1 MAKIAVMGYGTVGS
15 GVVEV
20 LRENGD
26 LIAERC
32 GQTIEVK
39 KVLDL
44 RDFPGDPVQE
54 IVVHDINEI
63 VNDDEISVVCETMGG
78 VGIATKFVSMCLEA
92 GKSVVTSNKAMV
104 AANGT
109 KLLQLAQKNNV
120 RFLFEASVGGGIPII
135 RNLRTCLTAD
145 HIQKIFGIVNG
156 TTNYML
162 TKMYDE
168 GADYAAVLK
177 EAQDKGFA
185 EADPSA
191 DVEGWDAC
199 RKLAILSSIVSG
211 KFVNF
216 ENIHTEGI
224 TKVTPEDMAYA
235 KEMGCMI
242 RLVGQSVIQEDQVH
256 AMVAPMMFDQEH
268 ALSGV
273 NMEFNAIFLTSDML
287 GDTMFYGQGA
297 GKLPT
302 ASAVVSDVIEAVV
315 SPGAV
320 KRSVW
325 TQEEMPVADFGAENR
340 RFFAR
345 VSGDEALA
353 DELGTVLGSLKV
365 LRAPRIA
372 GEFGIVTGKLA
383 EETMAACVANHP
395 EIISVIR
402 MAD

>member
-1 MAKIAVMGYGTVGS
+1 MAKVAVMGYGTVGS
-15 GVVEV
+15 GVARV
-20 LRENGD
+20 LMENGD
-26 LIAERC
+26 LIKDRC
-32 GQTIEVK
+32 GEKIEVTK
-39 KVLDL
+39 ILDL
-44 RDFPGDPVQE
+44 RDFPGDPCE
-54 IVVHDINEI
+54 DLVVHDITEI
-63 VNDDEISVVCETMGG
+63 VDDDEISVVCETMGG
-78 VGIATKFVSMCLEA
+78 VGAATDFVSQCLKA

-109 KLLQLAQKNNV
+109 MLLKLAQENDV

-145 HIQKIFGIVNG
+145 HIQKIFGILNG

-168 GADYAAVLK
+168 GAEYSEVLK

-199 RKLAILSSIVSG
+199 RKIAILSSIVAG
-211 KFVNF
+211 RFVNF
-216 ENIHTEGI
+216 EKIHTEGI

-235 KEMGCMI
+235 KEMGYMI
-242 RLVGQSVIQEDQVH
+242 RLVGESVMEGDKVH
-256 AMVAPMMFDQEH
+256 AMVAPMMFDREH
-268 ALSGV
+268 ALAGV

-297 GKLPT
+297 GMLPT

-315 SPGAV
+315 SPHAV

-325 TQEEMPVADFGAENR
+325 TDDEMPVADFGNEKR

-345 VSGDEALA
+345 VSGDEAIA
-353 DELGTVLGSLKV
+353 DSLGQALGSLKV
-365 LRAPRIA
+365 VRARHIA
-372 GEFGIVTGKLA
+372 GEFGIVTGLLT
-383 EETMAACVANHP
+383 EETMAACAALHP

-402 MAD
+402 MAE

>member
-15 GVVEV
+15 GVVEI

-26 LIAERC
+26 LVAERC
-32 GQTIEVK
+32 GQKIEVK

-44 RDFPGDPVQE
+44 RDFPGDPAQE
-54 IVVHDINEI
+54 LIVHDIAEI
-63 VNDDEISVVCETMGG
+63 VGDDEISVVCETMGG
-78 VGIATKFVSMCLEA
+78 VDIATKFVTQCLEA

-104 AANGT
+104 AANGSA
-109 KLLQLAQKNNV
+109 LLKLAQKNNV

-145 HIQKIFGIVNG
+145 HIQKIFGILNG

-168 GADYAAVLK
+168 GADYDAVLK
-177 EAQDKGFA
+177 EAQKKGFA

-199 RKLAILSSIVSG
+199 RKIAILSSIVSG
-211 KFVNF
+211 RFVDF
-216 ENIHTEGI
+216 QKIHTEGI
-224 TKVTPEDMAYA
+224 TKITPVDMAYA
-235 KEMGCMI
+235 KAMGRMI
-242 RLVGQSVIQEDQVH
+242 RLVGESVVEDDQVH
-256 AMVAPMMFDQEH
+256 AMVAPMMFDKEH
-268 ALSGV
+268 ALAGV

-302 ASAVVSDVIEAVV
+302 ASAVASDVIEAVS
-315 SPGAV
+315 SPEAV

-325 TQEEMPVADFGAENR
+325 TDEEMPVAEFGSENR

-345 VSGDEALA
+345 VSGDESLA
-353 DELGTVLGSLKV
+353 DTLGAQLGSLQV
-365 LRAPRIA
+365 LRAPGIA
-372 GEFGIVTGKLA
+372 GEFGIVTGELA
-383 EETMAACVANHP
+383 EETMAACVKACP

>member
-15 GVVEV
+15 GVVEI

-26 LIAERC
+26 LVAERC
-32 GQTIEVK
+32 GQKIEVK

-44 RDFPGDPVQE
+44 RDFPGDPAQE
-54 IVVHDINEI
+54 LIVHDIAEI
-63 VNDDEISVVCETMGG
+63 VGDDEISVVCETMGG
-78 VGIATKFVSMCLEA
+78 VDIATKFVTQCLEA

-104 AANGT
+104 AANGSA
-109 KLLQLAQKNNV
+109 LLKLAQKNNV

-145 HIQKIFGIVNG
+145 HIQKIFGILNG

-168 GADYAAVLK
+168 GADYDAVLK
-177 EAQDKGFA
+177 EAQKKGFA

-199 RKLAILSSIVSG
+199 RKIAILSSIVSG
-211 KFVNF
+211 RFVDF
-216 ENIHTEGI
+216 QKIHTEGI
-224 TKVTPEDMAYA
+224 TKITPVDMAYA
-235 KEMGCMI
+235 KAMGRMI
-242 RLVGQSVIQEDQVH
+242 RLVGESVVEDDQVH
-256 AMVAPMMFDQEH
+256 AMVAPMMFDKEH
-268 ALSGV
+268 ALAGV

-302 ASAVVSDVIEAVV
+302 ASAVVSDVIEAVS
-315 SPGAV
+315 SPEAV

-325 TQEEMPVADFGAENR
+325 TDEEMPVAEFGSENR

-345 VSGDEALA
+345 VSGDESLA
-353 DELGTVLGSLKV
+353 DTLGAQLGSLQV
-365 LRAPRIA
+365 LRAPGIA
-372 GEFGIVTGKLA
+372 GEFGIVTGELA
-383 EETMAACVANHP
+383 EETMAACVKACP

>member
-1 MAKIAVMGYGTVGS
+1 MKKIAVLGYGTVGS

-26 LIAERC
+26 LIEERC
-32 GQTIEVK
+32 GQRIEVK
-39 KVLDL
+39 KILDL
-44 RDFPGDPVQE
+44 RDFPGDPAQE
-54 IVVHDINEI
+54 LIVHDIEEI
-63 VNDDEISVVCETMGG
+63 VSDEEISVVCETMGG
-78 VGIATKFVSMCLEA
+78 VDIATRFVSACLES

-109 KLLQLAQKNNV
+109 RLLKLAQEHDV

-135 RNLRTCLTAD
+135 RNLRKCLTAD
-145 HIQKIFGIVNG
+145 HIEKIFGILNG

-177 EAQDKGFA
+177 EAQVKGFA

-199 RKLAILSSIVSG
+199 RKIAILSSIVSG
-211 KFVNF
+211 RFVDF
-216 ENIHTEGI
+216 EKIHTEGI
-224 TKVTPEDMAYA
+224 TKVTPVDMAYA
-235 KEMGCMI
+235 KEMGRVI
-242 RLVGQSVIQEDQVH
+242 RLVGESVVEGNQIH
-256 AMVAPMMFDQEH
+256 AMVAPMMFDREH

-302 ASAVVSDVIEAVV
+302 ASAVVSDVIEAVE
-315 SPGAV
+315 SPKAV

-325 TQEEMPVADFGAENR
+325 TEEEMPVADFGQENR

-345 VSGDEALA
+345 VSGDAALA
-353 DELGTVLGSLKV
+353 DDLGAVLGSLKV
-365 LRAPRIA
+365 LRAPGIA

-383 EETMAACVANHP
+383 EETMAACVASHP

>member
-1 MAKIAVMGYGTVGS
+1 MAKIAVLGYGTVGS

-26 LIAERC
+26 LIAGRC
-32 GQTIEVK
+32 GQKIEVK

-44 RDFPGDPVQE
+44 RDFPGDPVQD
-54 IVVHDINEI
+54 IIVHDISEI

-78 VGIATKFVSMCLEA
+78 VDIATRFVSQCLEA

-109 KLLQLAQKNNV
+109 ELLKLAQKNNV

-135 RNLRTCLTAD
+135 RNLRSCLTAD
-145 HIQKIFGIVNG
+145 HIEKIFGILNG

-168 GADYAAVLK
+168 GADYDAVLK

-191 DVEGWDAC
+191 DVEGRDAC
-199 RKLAILSSIVSG
+199 RKIAILSSIVSG

-235 KEMGCMI
+235 KEMDRMI
-242 RLVGQSVIQEDQVH
+242 RLVGQSVVEEDQVH
-256 AMVAPMMFDQEH
+256 AMVAPMMFDREH
-268 ALSGV
+268 ALAGV
-273 NMEFNAIFLTSDML
+273 NMEFNAIFLSSDML

-302 ASAVVSDVIEAVV
+302 ASAVVSDVIEAVI
-315 SPGAV
+315 SPEAV
-320 KRSVW
+320 KHSVW
-325 TQEEMPVADFGAENR
+325 TEEELPVADFGSENR

-345 VSGDEALA
+345 VSGDAVLA
-353 DELGTVLGSLKV
+353 DSLGAELGSLKV
-365 LRAPRIA
+365 LRAPGIA
-372 GEFGIVTGKLA
+372 GEFGIVTGYLA
-383 EETMAACVANHP
+383 EERMAEVAAAHP

>member
-32 GQTIEVK
+32 GQIIEVK

-135 RNLRTCLTAD
+135 RNLRSCLTAD

-242 RLVGQSVIQEDQVH
+242 RLVGQSVIQEDQIH

-320 KRSVW
+320 K
-325 TQEEMPVADFGAENR
+325 
-340 RFFAR
+340 
-345 VSGDEALA
+345 
-353 DELGTVLGSLKV
+353 
-365 LRAPRIA
+365 
-372 GEFGIVTGKLA
+372 
-383 EETMAACVANHP
+383 
-395 EIISVIR
+395 
-402 MAD
+402 

>member
-1 MAKIAVMGYGTVGS
+1 MVQVAVMGHGVVGS

-20 LRENGD
+20 IMNHRDGIMKRSDAELNVKYILDIRE
-26 LIAERC
+26 
-32 GQTIEVK
+32 
-39 KVLDL
+39 
-44 RDFPGDPVQE
+44 FPDSPYADKFTKNFD
-54 IVVHDINEI
+54 DIL
-63 VNDDEISVVCETMGG
+63 NDDEVKVVAEVMGG
-78 VGIATKFVSMCLEA
+78 VHPAYDFTKACLLA
-92 GKSVVTSNKAMV
+92 GKSVVTSNKELV
-104 AANGT
+104 AT
-109 KLLQLAQKNNV
+109 KGAELLQIAKDNNV
-120 RFLFEASVGGGIPII
+120 NYLFEASVGGGIPII

-242 RLVGQSVIQEDQVH
+242 RLVGQSVIQEDQIH

-320 KRSVW
+320 ERSVW

-383 EETMAACVANHP
+383 EETMAACVAEHP